1 MMRQPKIVAT
11 ILLYLLPLLLFA
23 GCDSIEPE
31 VVVFPDSNL
40 EIIIREALSKPADE
54 EILSTELARLKKL
67 SIKNTNISDLTG
79 LEYCLNLTSLEI
91 RGGTLTDISP
101 LSSLTQ
107 LTSLDLCDN
116 QISDITPISNLTN
129 LEFLAIA
136 ASPITDVSPL
146 SSLTKLSVLDLAD
159 CQITDISPLASL
171 ENLTILCL
179 QGNEVNEISA
189 ISHLSNLIDL
199 RLTQNRV
206 DDISPLL
213 ENSGLGQGD
222 SILVGGNNLELRKG
236 SEDMENIE
244 TLETRGITVSLD
256 PQQWAPENPS
266 PDAPQPTP

>member
-1 MMRQPKIVAT
+1 MQQLKIAALA
-11 ILLYLLPLLLFA
+11 LLSLLLLLA

-31 VVVFPDSNL
+31 VVVFPDNNL
-40 EIIIREALSKPADE
+40 GIIIREALSKPAGE

-79 LEYCLNLTSLEI
+79 LEYCINLTSLEV

-129 LEFLAIA
+129 LESLAIA
-136 ASPITDVSPL
+136 ASPVTDVSPL
-146 SSLTKLSVLDLAD
+146 SPLTNLSILDLAD
-159 CQITDISPLASL
+159 CQITDISPLISL

-179 QGNEVNEISA
+179 QGNEVNDISA
-189 ISHLSNLIDL
+189 ISHLTNLIDL
-199 RLTQNRV
+199 RLTQNCV

-222 SILVGGNNLELRKG
+222 SVLLGDNNLELHEG
-236 SEDMENIE
+236 SEDMENME
-244 TLETRGITVSLD
+244 TLEASGVIISLD
-256 PQQWAPENPS
+256 PQQWAPENLS
-266 PDAPQPTP
+266 PGAPQPIP